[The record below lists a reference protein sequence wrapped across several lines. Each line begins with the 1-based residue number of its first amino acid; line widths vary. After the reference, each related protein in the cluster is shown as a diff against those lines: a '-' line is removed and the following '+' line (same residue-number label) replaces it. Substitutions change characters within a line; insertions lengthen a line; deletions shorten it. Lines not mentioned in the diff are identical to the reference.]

1 MIFQCLNFWPHCTH
15 KLHGRVRKGGEGVE
29 GHWLAEVGVPGA
41 IAVAEAAAA
50 FLLQLNSTG
59 LLSLAGRIK

>member
-15 KLHGRVRKGGEGVE
+15 KLHGSGGGVR
-29 GHWLAEVGVPGA
+29 LAEVGVPGA
-41 IAVAEAAAA
+41 IAAAAAAAAEA